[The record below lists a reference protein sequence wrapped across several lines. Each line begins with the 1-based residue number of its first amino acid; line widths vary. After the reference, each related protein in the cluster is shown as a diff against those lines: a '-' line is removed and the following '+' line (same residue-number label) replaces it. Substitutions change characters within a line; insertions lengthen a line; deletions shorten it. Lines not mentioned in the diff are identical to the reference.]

1 MAYRLLRYITE
12 DKMLGL
18 KILSVSVIHNLI
30 ALLLI
35 VFIISIVI
43 KYLNDRKKKRM
54 DSEISVKVDSYLNQH
69 ITKTEDEQKD
79 K

>member
-1 MAYRLLRYITE
+1 
-12 DKMLGL
+12 MLGL

-30 ALLLI
+30 ALVLI